1 VSRVSVIVTTQAGTP
16 YVIECADSAVAD
28 MVKRDVDAAEGWTVQ
43 ETADIISVSA
53 WWRLSG
59 VALAGYSPPS
69 SAPESVG

>member
-1 VSRVSVIVTTQAGTP
+1 
-16 YVIECADSAVAD
+16 